1 MGEFGELLGTLTG
14 ILFFLALLNFP
25 VKWINKRWISKL
37 PKTSSVKKGYMSI
50 MKLLV
55 QKHRFFAFGAAI
67 TLAVHFYLQIT
78 YKWLSITG
86 LVTGGLLI
94 LTVLLGGN
102 LFFRHKGTRSLLFQ
116 VHRISALS
124 TLAAFVVHNITG
136 I

>member
-1 MGEFGELLGTLTG
+1 MGNIGELLGSLTG
-14 ILFFLALLNFP
+14 LLFLLALLNYP

-55 QKHRFFAFGAAI
+55 QKHRFFAFGAVI

-86 LVTGGLLI
+86 TITGGLMI
-94 LTVLLGGN
+94 LTILLGGN
-102 LFFRHKGTRSLLFQ
+102 LFFRHKGTRGLLFKA
-116 VHRISALS
+116 HRISALL
-124 TLAAFVVHNITG
+124 TLVAFVVHSITG